1 VKNWRAA
8 RARRTMNAYAADP
21 SGRGFLGPRSAKFGL
36 QLRENRCVDP
46 VVTARLTIL
55 RARHPTVNNVNGLP
69 DFNSLPVAKES
80 DEQLAFDL
88 EQDLSFPPPESSMDI
103 FEREVR
109 GKELLLELARSL
121 GEQRAA
127 VDILLFRKSLSQD

>member
-1 VKNWRAA
+1 
-8 RARRTMNAYAADP
+8 M
-21 SGRGFLGPRSAKFGL
+21 
-36 QLRENRCVDP
+36 
-46 VVTARLTIL
+46 
-55 RARHPTVNNVNGLP
+55 NNVNGLP
-69 DFNSLPVAKES
+69 DFNSLPVATES

-88 EQDLSFPPPESSMDI
+88 EQDLSFPPPESSMEI

-109 GKELLLELARSL
+109 GKELLFELARSL